1 MLNSQSSKLKIKLDK
16 GFKDNVN
23 LINLA
28 MVNNGAKNPN
38 TLKKLEKDKE
48 KEIKQNSNSVFS
60 LDARLDVIELK
71 YAERFNIYNNELQH
85 LKDKLK
91 LINYCINVVFY

>member
-1 MLNSQSSKLKIKLDK
+1 MKGYFELEQKRFEIEEEIKNK
-16 GFKDNVN
+16 QKQ
-23 LINLA
+23 
-28 MVNNGAKNPN
+28 
-38 TLKKLEKDKE
+38 LKKLEKDKE
-48 KEIKQNSNSVFS
+48 LEIKQYNNDIFW
-60 LDARLDVIELK
+60 LDTIELK

>member
-1 MLNSQSSKLKIKLDK
+1 MKGYFELEQKRLEIEEDIKNK
-16 GFKDNVN
+16 QKQ
-23 LINLA
+23 I
-28 MVNNGAKNPN
+28 KR
-38 TLKKLEKDKE
+38 LEKDKE
-48 KEIKQNSNSVFS
+48 LEIKQYNDAIFW
-60 LDARLDVIELK
+60 LDRIELK